1 METWKAIP
9 GFSRYEASTEG
20 RVRSLNYKR
29 SRRVVVLKPAL
40 SSDGYLKTMLQGDDG
55 KYHTNRIHKWVANTY
70 LGPCPSGLEI
80 NHRDGN
86 KLNNAPSNLEYCT
99 RSENMQHAYDNGLQ
113 KPKRGQSNPCSKLT
127 NEQVIEIRQ
136 YARQHGRLVR
146 RKQLAEKYG
155 VTEAHLKDIVS
166 GRRGV
171 WMHVD
176 A

>member
-9 GFSRYEASTEG
+9 GFSRYEASTDG
-20 RVRSLNYKR
+20 RLRSKNYKNSGR
-29 SRRVVVLKPAL
+29 KVVLKPAL
-40 SSDGYLKTMLQGDDG
+40 SSDGYFKTMLQGDDR
-55 KYHTNRIHKWVANTY
+55 KYYTRRVHKWVAITY
-70 LGPCPSGLEI
+70 HGPCSEGLEV

-86 KLNNAPSNLEYCT
+86 KQNNAPANLEYCT
-99 RSENMQHAYDNGLQ
+99 RSENIQHSYDNGLQ

-127 NEQVIEIRQ
+127 NEQVIEIRL
-136 YARQHGRLVR
+136 YARQHGKLVH